1 MNHGIGDLTA
11 QAPRTFGKAL
21 LYGRRALAL
30 LCPTCGKTQLFHPWK
45 NVKSLSSW
53 FTPNDG
59 CPFCGYAF
67 EREPGYFL
75 LAIWGV
81 NYGVVALGGMALY
94 FVLRYWT
101 EWSPQL
107 IFCLTVLPAPLLS
120 ILLARHAKSFFLAMD
135 HFCDPHVRH
144 KMKRENIE

>member
-30 LCPTCGKTQLFHPWK
+30 LCPTCGKTHLFHPWK
-45 NVKSLSSW
+45 NVQCLSSW

-59 CPFCGYAF
+59 CPLCGYAF

-94 FVLRYWT
+94 FALRFWT
-101 EWSPQL
+101 EWSPLL
-107 IFCLTVLPAPLLS
+107 IFCLTVLPAPFLS

-144 KMKRENIE
+144 KHKPKNFD

>member
-1 MNHGIGDLTA
+1 MNHGTGDLTA
-11 QAPRTFGKAL
+11 QAPRTLGKAL

-30 LCPTCGKTQLFHPWK
+30 RCPTCGITPLFLSWK
-45 NVKSLSSW
+45 KVGSLSDW
-53 FTPNDG
+53 FSPGDG
-59 CPFCGYAF
+59 CPSCGYAF

-94 FVLRYWT
+94 FALRFWT
-101 EWSPQL
+101 EWSPLL

-144 KMKRENIE
+144 KKRRENIE